1 MKNNIDVNAYL
12 QEAEAEFSGFYGED
26 MYSFDDNT
34 EMYFNA
40 EGEDIYSA
48 EGDVAVA
55 SPVRRSP
62 SPYQIT
68 IVNSTVAPLNAIIFG
83 QGIYLLSA
91 NFGSA
96 VGITITPSQANV
108 SYLQLLNQSAA
119 QPFETSLLRIQSTNT
134 AQITQI
140 ILITSTDANGQQCS
154 IPLITQSYFSAN
166 QFQSG
171 ILDIPYNLKVDSN
184 TFLTYSVLG
193 STTVIMTFFPAE
205 KSNIARML
213 GGRSA
218 LQNYGVPQVP
228 VAAAPVYVAPRMMRP
243 RVSARIGAPIAR

>member
-1 MKNNIDVNAYL
+1 
-12 QEAEAEFSGFYGED
+12 
-26 MYSFDDNT
+26 
-34 EMYFNA
+34 
-40 EGEDIYSA
+40 
-48 EGDVAVA
+48 
-55 SPVRRSP
+55 
-62 SPYQIT
+62 
-68 IVNSTVAPLNAIIFG
+68 
-83 QGIYLLSA
+83 
-91 NFGSA
+91 
-96 VGITITPSQANV
+96 V